1 MNTGADAEVGGKVH
15 KLAADCNDMER
26 KVEDIERTIQ
36 RIMKDSDSEL
46 ENLRQQ
52 LVASIQTKADFRDFD
67 SLLQK
72 LHSKVDTD
80 KVQGMIG
87 EIRQDV

>member
-1 MNTGADAEVGGKVH
+1 
-15 KLAADCNDMER
+15 
-26 KVEDIERTIQ
+26 
-36 RIMKDSDSEL
+36 MKDSDSEL